1 MMREAV
7 TGTQAAA
14 AIAHR
19 FEVSRLLR
27 SAAAGLASLRAAIT
41 FETLLSLFSPV
52 LMLGVWET
60 LVRAGLLDWHFFPAP
75 SAIAGTFG
83 SLIANGQLPIAI
95 KDTLGRVAVGFVL
108 GAVPGLVLGIVMGL
122 SPMVRAVLKPMV
134 DATFPIPKIAVLPL
148 IMLIFGL
155 GELSKYIAVATGVV
169 FLVLINTMRGVMN
182 IDQIYLDVAKNS
194 GASRLQTYW
203 TVALP
208 GALPDILTGCQL
220 GLGVAL
226 LVIVATEFVGA
237 DSGVGYLIWV
247 SWQMFAVE
255 KMYCGLI
262 VMALFGFVL
271 QQLVD
276 GMQGLLIP
284 WKPEL
289 HASAAGWHSGP
300 SGSDSHVW
308 PKLSNRGIYMT
319 KPPAHSNES

>member
-1 MMREAV
+1 M
-7 TGTQAAA
+7 
-14 AIAHR
+14 
-19 FEVSRLLR
+19 
-27 SAAAGLASLRAAIT
+27 
-41 FETLLSLFSPV
+41 
-52 LMLGVWET
+52 
-60 LVRAGLLDWHFFPAP
+60 
-75 SAIAGTFG
+75 
-83 SLIANGQLPIAI
+83 
-95 KDTLGRVAVGFVL
+95 
-108 GAVPGLVLGIVMGL
+108 
-122 SPMVRAVLKPMV
+122 
-134 DATFPIPKIAVLPL
+134 
-148 IMLIFGL
+148 

-194 GASRLQTYW
+194 GASRLQTYR

-276 GMQGLLIP
+276 GMRWLLIP

-289 HASAAGWHSGP
+289 HGSTAGWHSGP
-300 SGSDSHVW
+300 SGSDSHV
-308 PKLSNRGIYMT
+308 
-319 KPPAHSNES
+319 